1 MQALIVAGG
10 EEGSDRLPSV
20 LSLPPG
26 APAWTTLASLP
37 RSLYGAKA
45 SIVGSRLRLTGGF
58 GSDGSFRS
66 EVMEIK
72 KKTALCSA
80 H

>member
-10 EEGSDRLPSV
+10 EEGSGRLPSV

-45 SIVGSRLRLTGGF
+45 SIVGGRLRLTGGF

-66 EVMEIK
+66 EVMGI
-72 KKTALCSA
+72 
-80 H
+80 